1 MPLLYKMDVLSALK
15 EKGYNTTKLRN
26 EKLLAESTIQK
37 LRAGGG
43 IGWGNI
49 EQLCAMLS
57 CQPGDLI
64 EYKECED
71 EGGAVHE

>member
-43 IGWGNI
+43 VGWGNI
-49 EQLCAMLS
+49 EQLCAMLC

-64 EYKECED
+64 EYRACED
-71 EGGAVHE
+71 GGGAAHE

>member
-1 MPLLYKMDVLSALK
+1 MALRYKIDILAALK
-15 EKGYNTTKLRN
+15 EAGYSTYKIKQEKVFN
-26 EKLLAESTIQK
+26 ETIVQQF
-37 LRAGGG
+37 RSG
-43 IGWGNI
+43 IIVNWKQI
-49 EQLCAMLS
+49 EKLCAMLS

>member
-49 EQLCAMLS
+49 EQLCAMLR